1 METLVEGDLAERG
14 DKAMSPSA
22 SALILPG
29 SRRGVSD
36 LDDEYDR
43 STVHAQEHTYATMI
57 RCTHAY
63 TYA

>member
-14 DKAMSPSA
+14 NKGLSLSA

-29 SRRGVSD
+29 SRLGVSD

-43 STVHAQEHTYATMI
+43 STVHAHEHTYATII